1 MFERFPEFKIVSAEN
16 DIAWVPHLLERAD
29 KYYRRFKQGYGTL
42 LSLKPSEYFRRQVF
56 ATFIDDP
63 LGLKVYS
70 YLGAD
75 NFILVN
81 RLSASGCDLAAHNG
95 SAGARFCSASG
106 GRPAKDARELRAGL
120 WLLAPWL
127 SAPPSELERAP
138 AAVDRHHAAGHE
150 ARLVAGQE
158 HRQCDD
164 LCVVNC

>member
-1 MFERFPEFKIVSAEN
+1 MFERFPELKIVSAEN

-106 GRPAKDARELRAGL
+106 GRPAKDVARTARRFMASRS
-120 WLLAPWL
+120 LA
-127 SAPPSELERAP
+127 ERA
-138 AAVDRHHAAGHE
+138 AER
-150 ARLVAGQE
+150 ART
-158 HRQCDD
+158 RSSRRRSSPRCRS
-164 LCVVNC
+164 